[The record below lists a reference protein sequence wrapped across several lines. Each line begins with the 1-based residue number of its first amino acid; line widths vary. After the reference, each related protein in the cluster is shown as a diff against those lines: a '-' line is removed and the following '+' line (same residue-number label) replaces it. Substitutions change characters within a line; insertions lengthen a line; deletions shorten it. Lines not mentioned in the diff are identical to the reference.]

1 MLVSWIEGSEWVGL
15 SQWMRRLFDAGKS
28 KKAALA
34 LAGILGLR
42 SQVFDCYIG
51 YYFVVYCFLLGMDY
65 KQLQTFTTH

>member
-1 MLVSWIEGSEWVGL
+1 
-15 SQWMRRLFDAGKS
+15 MRRLFDAGKS